1 MKKKTVIGI
10 IGEQAG
16 GKGAVADIIRKK
28 YGGSRLTVSNILRR
42 TLDSLYLETTRENL
56 IQLALKLKK
65 GFGDAVLME
74 AMLKEV
80 EKEDADLIIVDGFRM
95 PGDPEPFKK
104 EYNGSFYL
112 IHVTADQKI
121 RYERSTKRGEKVGE
135 ATATFEE
142 FQANEKKGT
151 ENSIAKVA
159 KEANFKIVNNED
171 EKELEKQVLE
181 IMKQI

>member
-16 GKGAVADIIRKK
+16 GKGAVANIIRKK

-56 IQLALKLKK
+56 IQLALKLKR
-65 GFGDAVLME
+65 GFGDSVLME

-95 PGDPEPFKK
+95 PGDPDPFKR
-104 EYNGSFYL
+104 EYGKYFYL
-112 IHVTADQKI
+112 IHVTAKQKI
-121 RYERSTKRGEKVGE
+121 RYERSIKRGEKAGE

-142 FQANEKKGT
+142 FKTNEKKGT
-151 ENSIAKVA
+151 ENFISKVA
-159 KEANFKIVNNED
+159 KEANFKIINNGS
-171 EKELEKQVLE
+171 EKELENQVLE